1 MTNALSI
8 TNNHRYYDAR
18 YRGDIYCMECGNK
31 MKVDKYVDSLIH
43 NWYMIYS
50 KLCPTCYYGE
60 EQ

>member
-31 MKVDKYVDSLIH
+31 MKVERYVESLIH
-43 NWYMIYS
+43 NWHMIYG
-50 KLCPTCYYGE
+50 KLCTTCYYGDE
-60 EQ
+60 S

>member
-50 KLCPTCYYGE
+50 KLCPTCYYGDE
-60 EQ
+60 S